1 MAKNK
6 KTKSVKKSS
15 SRYSLTKSE
24 ITSKAS
30 ESEKSGKN
38 LFLNKKNII
47 ILALIVLS
55 LLAWKAKDYFIV
67 ATVNNQPIS
76 RSELSKELYRRF
88 GQQILDVLINER
100 LILSAARQKGVFI
113 ATNSIDSRI
122 KQIEE
127 SLQGQMS
134 LDDALKA
141 QGLDMDGF
149 KKQLEIQLSIEQM
162 FENEATLSASEVD
175 DYIKENAEAY
185 KNSTDPAALKEQVAS
200 MLKQQKI
207 SQLFETWFQGIRN
220 DAKINTHL

>member
-1 MAKNK
+1 
-6 KTKSVKKSS
+6 
-15 SRYSLTKSE
+15 
-24 ITSKAS
+24 
-30 ESEKSGKN
+30 
-38 LFLNKKNII
+38 
-47 ILALIVLS
+47 
-55 LLAWKAKDYFIV
+55 
-67 ATVNNQPIS
+67 
-76 RSELSKELYRRF
+76 
-88 GQQILDVLINER
+88 
-100 LILSAARQKGVFI
+100 
-113 ATNSIDSRI
+113 
-122 KQIEE
+122 
-127 SLQGQMS
+127 MS